1 MKIVVAEPLH
11 VSDGELDEDIRRT
24 LPGDVQVVRYQDRP
38 ADDAE
43 YARRVRDADVI
54 VIANMPL
61 RQNILQQCDHLR
73 MVSIGFVGYD
83 HVDVDYCH
91 GHGIMVANS
100 PTYPTQ
106 AVAELAIGLT
116 LSLLRD
122 LITADHSVRS
132 GGTAVGLT
140 GAQIAGRVFGV
151 IGTGRIGQATAALA
165 RAFGATTIGFNHSG
179 HPVDGIKIVGL
190 DELLHRSDI
199 VSVHVPLTPHTEHLI
214 DGQRLAQM
222 KPGALLINT
231 ARGPVVDN
239 DALARALSD
248 GTIAGA
254 GLDVFK
260 TEPPLPADT
269 PILHAPHTVLT
280 PHIGFDTTEALS
292 FRARQ
297 VLGNIASWLH
307 NKPEHTV

>member
-1 MKIVVAEPLH
+1 M
-11 VSDGELDEDIRRT
+11 
-24 LPGDVQVVRYQDRP
+24 
-38 ADDAE
+38 
-43 YARRVRDADVI
+43 
-54 VIANMPL
+54 
-61 RQNILQQCDHLR
+61 
-73 MVSIGFVGYD
+73 
-83 HVDVDYCH
+83 
-91 GHGIMVANS
+91 
-100 PTYPTQ
+100 
-106 AVAELAIGLT
+106 
-116 LSLLRD
+116 
-122 LITADHSVRS
+122 
-132 GGTAVGLT
+132 
-140 GAQIAGRVFGV
+140 
-151 IGTGRIGQATAALA
+151 
-165 RAFGATTIGFNHSG
+165 
-179 HPVDGIKIVGL
+179 

-254 GLDVFK
+254 GLDVFN